1 MPLRALPPQGSAS
14 ANFATWAGELG
25 FPFGHPWGQ
34 AYATYPLPDD
44 CAASMFIASGT
55 LLTYPPVLV
64 PTTTQIP
71 RSPLLM
77 PPTSSSAHPFLAKV
91 EGLARASGVFGT
103 VAVKDGRLVCHA
115 KAAAAP
121 ASYRLFLESGKV
133 WASLVMADRW
143 LSESIETDLLHTGDK
158 MEDLLAEELAE
169 QGFPTGH
176 SLHIEHFRS
185 DDLLFTFRSPLPLN
199 PADSAA
205 ADAATRYLLA
215 YEACFRN
222 LGDMEESEE

>member
-1 MPLRALPPQGSAS
+1 M
-14 ANFATWAGELG
+14 
-25 FPFGHPWGQ
+25 
-34 AYATYPLPDD
+34 
-44 CAASMFIASGT
+44 
-55 LLTYPPVLV
+55 
-64 PTTTQIP
+64 
-71 RSPLLM
+71 
-77 PPTSSSAHPFLAKV
+77 
-91 EGLARASGVFGT
+91 
-103 VAVKDGRLVCHA
+103 KDGRLVCHA

-121 ASYRLFLESGKV
+121 ASYRLFLESGKLWV
-133 WASLVMADRW
+133 SLVMADRW

-176 SLHIEHFRS
+176 ILHIEHFRS

-199 PADSAA
+199 AADPAA
-205 ADAATRYLLA
+205 ADAAARYLLA